1 MVGDAHIHLAALSEG
16 RAIAEHAAARGCRV
30 LAVSCTPAEYE
41 RSVAM
46 LSGCAGALPALG
58 LHPWD
63 LARASE
69 EEAELLLG
77 AFERCARALAWGQ
90 APSRKD
96 ASRVGTGPAGA
107 DDSTRGDRPRNL
119 HASRAG
125 CEGTGP
131 VTPCGARVGTGPG
144 RDTRP
149 VRGQALFGEVGL
161 DFYGSFAESRELQV
175 RAFERVCAVASEC
188 GGVMSLHTRGAE
200 DEALQ
205 VLADSGAADAC
216 TCILH
221 GFYGGGAPLARALEL
236 GCLFSLGPRQ
246 MATRRGRAY
255 AAQLPAERILIET
268 DADGS
273 APQRDPSPGQWE
285 HQIEELVQNLNIIR
299 MKSERD
305 LIEENWRRVFGD
317 G

>member
-1 MVGDAHIHLAALSEG
+1 
-16 RAIAEHAAARGCRV
+16 
-30 LAVSCTPAEYE
+30 
-41 RSVAM
+41 M

-58 LHPWD
+58 LHPWVI
-63 LARASE
+63 ARAGE
-69 EEAELLLG
+69 EEAELLLD
-77 AFERCARALAWGQ
+77 AFERCARMCARGQ
-90 APSRKD
+90 APSREEVPY
-96 ASRVGTGPAGA
+96 VGTGPADA
-107 DDSTRGDRPRNL
+107 NAATCGDRPRNP
-119 HASRAG
+119 HAPRAG

-161 DFYGSFAESRELQV
+161 DFHGSFAESRALQKRV
-175 RAFERVCAVASEC
+175 FEHVCAVASEC
-188 GGVMSLHTRGAE
+188 GGVISLHTRGAE
-200 DEALQ
+200 DEALRI
-205 VLADSGAADAC
+205 LAESGAADAC

-221 GFYGGGAPLARALEL
+221 GFCGGGVPLARALEL

-273 APQRDPSPGQWE
+273 VPQRDPSPELWE
-285 HQIEELVQNLNIIR
+285 CQIEELVQNLNRIR
-299 MKSERD
+299 MKSEQD
-305 LIEENWRRVFGD
+305 QVEENWRRVFED